1 MKKYTIGVDIGGT
14 KIAAGLVDVSGKLL
28 ERTVVPTMSGEGYK
42 ISLTQVY
49 RAIEDILRV
58 SALKKRSIFGIGV
71 CAPGPL
77 DPIKG
82 IVHNPPNLKGW
93 KNVPLRSLLEKRFKT
108 SVKVENDANAA
119 GIAELKWGAAKGY
132 RHALYVTVSTG
143 IGTAIIINGEIYHGK
158 NGMAGEGGHVSINFD
173 DKKSLCNCGNYGCIE
188 ALASGVHTAKKLAGR
203 IRSGK
208 VPGSAAIM
216 KACGGKL
223 EDLNMEQIGKAARE
237 DNRLAISTIEEEGEL
252 IGIWLGGMVS
262 VLDPEVIVIGGGV
275 ASLGNIFFRA
285 IKRSLPL
292 HTLNVYASKT
302 PVLPAK
308 LKKDVGIY
316 GAASVMLDK

>member
-1 MKKYTIGVDIGGT
+1 MKKYTIGADIGGT
-14 KIAAGLVDVSGKLL
+14 KIACGLVDASGKLL
-28 ERTVVPTMSGEGYK
+28 KRTVVPTLSKEGYK
-42 ISLTQVY
+42 ISLAQVY
-49 RAIEDILRV
+49 RAIEDILKI
-58 SALKKRSIFGIGV
+58 SALRAREISGIGV

-93 KNVPLRSLLEKRFKT
+93 KNVPLGRLLEKRFKMP
-108 SVKVENDANAA
+108 VRVENDANAA

-132 RHALYVTVSTG
+132 GHVLYVTVSTG

-203 IRSGK
+203 IKAGK
-208 VPGSAAIM
+208 VKGSAGII

-223 EDLNMEQIGKAARE
+223 EELNMEQIGKAARAG
-237 DNRLAISTIEEEGEL
+237 NRLAISTIEEEGEL

-292 HTLNVYASKT
+292 HTLNVFASKT
-302 PVLPAK
+302 PVVPAK

-316 GAASVMLDK
+316 GAASVILDK